1 MQDVLRGDN
10 KIHWSGDL
18 EFEITEFEGEDI
30 EDEDYVDEDNPKN
43 SAKKFKFLIRLY
55 GVTQEGYS
63 VCVNVNDFKPFFQ
76 ISIPNDW
83 RESKAQQLVNTLNN
97 IMESEHKY
105 KKQVVDQIV
114 KHEIITRH
122 RFRGFTNNSKDK
134 YLKIEFDTEK
144 GMKRCKDILMDEIKM
159 SGVPYKFETY
169 EAKLEPS
176 LRFIHVMGL
185 DASGWARI
193 SDKKYELMTA
203 DKTMRS
209 QIEVSINYKNI
220 VKVSRND
227 LAPLLIAST
236 DIEASS
242 SHGDFPLAKK
252 DYKKL
257 ASEVLDSYWSAL
269 NLIAKKND
277 PEDREKL
284 YSIIKSKL
292 ENQERA
298 NVIMKYGVR
307 YSNKVSIVLT
317 DEDIEDGINV
327 YLNEKKDKI
336 EKLEQELKNLDNY
349 LFKLISSAFK
359 DDSHRCEGISK
370 VFTKNKMTPLDATI
384 RKTITDV
391 KKICAHIPA
400 KIKGNNKI
408 RDVVTV
414 INKRAEYCKSLADL
428 ERIIE
433 DECIKNSVSIAIV
446 RCKVLTKD
454 TLVKHLTELF
464 NLHFPKVEGDKV
476 IQIGTVVKKCG
487 HPGIY
492 MNHIITLKGCDPIEN
507 AIVVPCKTE
516 RDVLLEWRKFINKL
530 DPDIVLGYNTFGFDE
545 KFMVDRSDELGCR
558 EIFMD
563 IGRKES
569 FECKLT
575 EKNLS
580 SSALGDNVLTY
591 ISMTGRV
598 QIDLLKVVQRD
609 YKLPSYKLDSVTDYF
624 IRGKMS
630 WLDPQT
636 NKTNKFI
643 VENANQLIK
652 GNYVCLT
659 QEKDGDYYLGGKK
672 LMITDIEIPEKF
684 KNDRKT
690 YKGYVTLDVEI
701 DKKDMD
707 EGLTWGLAKDDVH
720 YTDIFKLQ
728 DGSDSDRAII
738 AKYCIQDCALLIR
751 LIDKLCVITN
761 NIGMANVC
769 SVPFSYIFLRGQGVK
784 LYSLV
789 VKECMGFNYV
799 VPDLIKE
806 SEMKERQ
813 KRKDAQRDNKY
824 GKYVTPADENNDADE
839 NDAEETND
847 DEDNEH
853 DEIDDDGFELDSD
866 GNYHI
871 GYSDDVE
878 QRSNFIKDD
887 SGGYEGAIVIDPNPD
902 VYIEPVV
909 VNDYGSLYPSCMIAE
924 NISHDSIVFDEK
936 YDNLPGY
943 TYLDITYEIKKRK
956 DPKLKSSPKITVGF
970 KTCRFA
976 QFPNGKKGIIP
987 YISQKLL
994 KARKDTKNLA
1004 EAEPDPFKASVLDGL
1019 QLAYK
1024 LTGNSLYGQCGAI
1037 TSPIYL
1043 KDVAACTTAT
1053 GRKQL
1058 LYAKD
1063 FAQKNVVGCKCVY
1076 GDTDSVFMT
1085 FLDEMGRKLSGK
1097 EGLQKAIKFGMWL
1110 EKNIQMYFK
1119 KPHKWEYEKTFLP
1132 FILFTK
1138 KRYIGHKYEEDVN
1151 KYKLNSMGIVLK
1163 RRDNA
1168 LIVKYVYGGV
1178 VKIIMNERNVSK
1190 AIEFLRES
1198 LTNLLAGKF
1207 DVNMLVISKTLKG
1220 YYKDPD
1226 SIAHKTLADRM
1237 AERDPGNKPQTNDR
1251 IPYVY
1256 VDVPE
1261 REGMLQGDKI
1271 EHVDYV
1277 RENKLKPNY
1286 LFYLTNQIMK
1296 PVSQIFELI
1305 VEKIDGFKKDKNYFE
1320 VQRCKLMEKLNFDE
1334 EKVDEALG
1342 KMKAKEVYDLLFKDI
1357 IDKALYTKSG
1367 YASIDSFFGNPTSN
1381 NPTSGMT
1388 FSWGVCNKDVKSK
1401 KSNANANVIIDD
1413 FKEDSIDDINNLIDK
1428 EKVQARKTLDLSAWM
1443 QSMK

>member
-1 MQDVLRGDN
+1 MNDVLRGDDT
-10 KIHWSGDL
+10 IHWSGAL
-18 EFEITEFEGEDI
+18 EFQITEFESEDI
-30 EDEDYVDEDNPKN
+30 IDEDFVDEDNDNDNKHYTPKD
-43 SAKKFKFLIRLY
+43 KLKFLIRLF
-55 GVTQEGYS
+55 GVTAEGYS
-63 VCVNVNDFKPFFQ
+63 VCVKVNDFKPYFH

-83 RESKAQQLVNTLNN
+83 QDGKVQQLVNTLNAT
-97 IMESEHKY
+97 METDHKS
-105 KKQVVDQIV
+105 KQTLPEQIINHELV
-114 KHEIITRH
+114 RKHK
-122 RFRGFTNNSKDK
+122 FRGFTNNAKDK
-134 YLKIEFDTEK
+134 YLKLEFNTEK
-144 GMKRCKDILMDEIKM
+144 GLKKCKDLLLDEIKI
-159 SGVPYKFETY
+159 SGVPYKLESY
-169 EAKLEPS
+169 EAKLEPK
-176 LRFIHVMGL
+176 LRFMHMKQL
-185 DASGWARI
+185 DASGWAKI
-193 SDKKYELMTA
+193 EQSKYELFTN

-209 QIEVSINYKNI
+209 QIEVAINWNDI
-220 VKVSRND
+220 TKVSRND
-227 LAPLLIAST
+227 LAPLIIASF

-257 ASEVLDSYWSAL
+257 ASEVLDSYWGAI
-269 NLIAKKND
+269 NLIAKKNEV
-277 PEDREKL
+277 EDRSKL
-284 YSIIKSKL
+284 FPFIKSKL

-298 NVIMKYGVR
+298 RITMKYGIR
-307 YSNKVSIVLT
+307 YSDRIVIVLT
-317 DEDIEDGINV
+317 DDDINDGIDT
-327 YLNEKKDKI
+327 YLNEKKDRI
-336 EKLEQELKNLDNY
+336 VKLELEIKNLDKY
-349 LFKLISSAFK
+349 LFTLISSAFK
-359 DDSHRCEGISK
+359 VPIDGISK
-370 VFTKNKMTPLDATI
+370 VFTKNKITPDDSTI
-384 RKTITDV
+384 KRVIIDV
-391 KKICAHIPA
+391 KKICIHTPS
-400 KIKGNNKI
+400 KIKGSNKI
-408 RDVVTV
+408 RDVVAI
-414 INKRAEYCKSLADL
+414 INKRAEFCKTLADL
-428 ERIIE
+428 EKIIE
-433 DECIKNSVSIAIV
+433 EVSIQNGVSIATV
-446 RCKVLTKD
+446 KSKVLTKD
-454 TLVKHLTELF
+454 RLVFYLTELF
-464 NLHFPKVEGDKV
+464 NMHFPKVEGDKC

-487 HPGIY
+487 QPGIL
-492 MNHIITLKGCDPIEN
+492 MSHIVTLRGCDPIDN
-507 AIVVPCKTE
+507 AIVVSCKTE

-545 KFMVDRSDELGCR
+545 KFMVDRADELDCR

-563 IGRKES
+563 IGRKDDHQCE
-569 FECKLT
+569 LT

-591 ISMTGRV
+591 ISMNGRV

-609 YKLPSYKLDSVTDYF
+609 YKLPSYKLDSVTDHF

-630 WLDPQT
+630 WLDNT
-636 NKTNKFI
+636 LDKSNTFV

-659 QEKDGDYYLGGKK
+659 QEKDGDYFLGGKK
-672 LMITDIEIPEKF
+672 LMITNIEIPEKY

-690 YKGYVTLDVEI
+690 YKGQVTLDIEI
-701 DKKDMD
+701 DKKDMND
-707 EGLTWGLAKDDVH
+707 GLSWGLAKDDVH

-728 DGSDSDRAII
+728 DGTDSDRAII

-813 KRKDAQRDNKY
+813 KRKDAYGKGVNKY
-824 GKYVTPADENNDADE
+824 AKPIIIDEDEENNDS
-839 NDAEETND
+839 
-847 DEDNEH
+847 
-853 DEIDDDGFELDSD
+853 DDDFEVDAD
-866 GNYHI
+866 GNFHI
-871 GYSDDVE
+871 GYNDDMD
-878 QRSNFIKDD
+878 QKSNFIKDD
-887 SGGYEGAIVIDPNPD
+887 NSGYEGAIVIDPNPD
-902 VYIEPVV
+902 VYFEPVV

-924 NISHDSIVFDEK
+924 NISHDSIVFEEK

-943 TYLDITYEIKKRK
+943 TYLDITYEIKKRI
-956 DPKLKSSPKITVGF
+956 DPKLKSSPKVTVGF

-994 KARKDTKNLA
+994 KARKDTKYLC
-1004 EAEPDPFKASVLDGL
+1004 EIEPDPFKASVLDGM

-1058 LYAKD
+1058 LYARD
-1063 FAQKNVVGCKCVY
+1063 FAQKNIQGCKCVY

-1085 FLDEMGRKLSGK
+1085 FTDEKGGKLEGK
-1097 EGLQKAIKFGMWL
+1097 DGLQKAIKMGMWL

-1178 VKIIMNERNVSK
+1178 VKTIMNEGNVAK
-1190 AIEFLRES
+1190 AIKFLRDT
-1198 LTNLLAGKF
+1198 LTDLLAGKF

-1256 VDVPE
+1256 IDVPD

-1277 RENKLKPNY
+1277 RENKLRPNY
-1286 LFYLTNQIMK
+1286 IFYLTNQIMK

-1305 VEKIDGFKKDKNYFE
+1305 VEKIDGFKRDKDYFAI
-1320 VQRCKLMEKLNFDE
+1320 QRCQLMEKLNFDE
-1334 EKVDEALG
+1334 EKVNEALG

-1357 IDKALYTKSG
+1357 IDKALYKKSG
-1367 YASIDSFFGNPTSN
+1367 YTSIDSFFGVSN
-1381 NPTSGMT
+1381 TNTNGIKFDWNSIDVQVPVTIKKKKKEKE
-1388 FSWGVCNKDVKSK
+1388 KDQDQIM
-1401 KSNANANVIIDD
+1401 NDLEDNVND
-1413 FKEDSIDDINNLIDK
+1413 FKDIKTESTIK
-1428 EKVQARKTLDLSAWM
+1428 ARKTMDLSLWM
-1443 QSMK
+1443 QKSIN